1 MVCSPFLLAGT
12 VKFHLKQFGTPVS
25 KAIGDNIYVDN
36 VMLGATS
43 VEQAYRIYVES
54 KEIFQ
59 KASMNLREWM
69 SNSVEFLNLLPS
81 DERSS
86 EGCVIKAFG
95 IVWNHTDDIL
105 HIQGIN
111 VYDEDMTPTKRK
123 VLKVIGKIFDPLGLV
138 APVLP

>member
-1 MVCSPFLLAGT
+1 MLYIDSVVFLLGWYVAPFLLAGT

-25 KAIGDNIYVDN
+25 KAIGENIYVDN

-69 SNSVEFLNLLPS
+69 SNSFEFLNLLPS
-81 DERSS
+81 GKRLS
-86 EGCVIKAFG
+86 EGCVISAKSY
-95 IVWNHTDDIL
+95 W
-105 HIQGIN
+105 
-111 VYDEDMTPTKRK
+111 
-123 VLKVIGKIFDPLGLV
+123 
-138 APVLP
+138 